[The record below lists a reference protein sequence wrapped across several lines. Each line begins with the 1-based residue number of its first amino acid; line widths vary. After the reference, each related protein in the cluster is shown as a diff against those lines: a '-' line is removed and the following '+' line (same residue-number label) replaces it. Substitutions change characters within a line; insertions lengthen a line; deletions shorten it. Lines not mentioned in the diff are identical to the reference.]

1 MMIDIPYKTKTSSTA
16 IRPLCNLKPHLGAA
30 IRCLEWSHT
39 DVPHTYLLFTGGAIE
54 SMRAWQVTLSILNSY
69 QVQQVEDFHG
79 NMVPEQTPLS
89 LGCLERAQ
97 CPHVSENLET
107 RIMDL
112 SVFTLPAQPR
122 MHFIAAVY
130 SDAAIRVWLF
140 DEVANSFVLAI
151 DASHHEKCILQV
163 AHVQVEGGIMMLTAA
178 TDGKISVWD
187 LTSAL
192 DAFLFKY
199 HLRTNKSVQ
208 PIRSFPGKN
217 KAKVQKDFAQPL
229 RSPLAELMVH
239 QSGVNS
245 LSARNVGQG
254 IVLTASGGDDNALV
268 VSQIQVSW
276 DSIGRAIK
284 IEAARVIARDSFA
297 HGSAIQ
303 GMWRLCG
310 FPSLICL
317 LQVGVH

>member
-1 MMIDIPYKTKTSSTA
+1 
-16 IRPLCNLKPHLGAA
+16 
-30 IRCLEWSHT
+30 
-39 DVPHTYLLFTGGAIE
+39 
-54 SMRAWQVTLSILNSY
+54 
-69 QVQQVEDFHG
+69 
-79 NMVPEQTPLS
+79 
-89 LGCLERAQ
+89 
-97 CPHVSENLET
+97 
-107 RIMDL
+107 
-112 SVFTLPAQPR
+112 
-122 MHFIAAVY
+122 
-130 SDAAIRVWLF
+130 
-140 DEVANSFVLAI
+140 
-151 DASHHEKCILQV
+151 
-163 AHVQVEGGIMMLTAA
+163 MMLTAA